1 MDLYEKKNSQDCMV
15 GEKILPLAYPQ
26 PPHQGYQAGFLAWV
40 RRGRRKNANISTTEH
55 VPGHVSYTLG
65 RGRRG
70 RRKNANISNTEHVP
84 EYVYHTLA
92 RGRLREGGR

>member
-1 MDLYEKKNSQDCMV
+1 MKRKTRRIAWLERKFCPWHTPN
-15 GEKILPLAYPQ
+15 
-26 PPHQGYQAGFLAWV
+26 PPTRGIRPGFLLGLEGGGE
-40 RRGRRKNANISTTEH
+40 RMRTTEH

>member
-40 RRGRRKNANISTTEH
+40 RRGRRTNANISTTEH

-84 EYVYHTLA
+84 EYV
-92 RGRLREGGR
+92 